1 MFSDATIEQVND
13 AMKRSGIAF
22 KSYSKSSLV
31 ARASLMRAIAMEIE
45 ALGDAL
51 IEVTMK
57 ETNLPEARLKG
68 ERGRTMYQLTNYAD
82 ACQGHH

>member
-31 ARASLMRAIAMEIE
+31 ARASLMRAIAMEIVFF
-45 ALGDAL
+45 ATGRCA
-51 IEVTMK
+51 IEGK
-57 ETNLPEARLKG
+57 
-68 ERGRTMYQLTNYAD
+68 
-82 ACQGHH
+82 ACHQEQS